1 MLFQLCCLCFV
12 LFSCSDDDDVVRE
25 IEIPTIES
33 AVIDIESGGSTEP
46 NQVYIDLS
54 TEDTTI
60 VRRDTWEL
68 GFVSSE
74 NRVILN
80 NSILVSAA
88 RLDGFTDIDAVTEAT
103 TLQSEMNLKS
113 LNPNNFST
121 IDVSVSTVEELI
133 AGLPVGYEMY
143 GNLENDIAFTDS
155 PDGDLNKTAFGTIAT
170 TEAEAE
176 VYVVSLGKEIPEEPA
191 VRESINT
198 AGETRGFY
206 KVKVFMQDGNY
217 VLQYAP
223 LDETSHTELQIA
235 KDETYDFVAFS
246 LANGEQVDVVPA
258 KNEWDLNYTSVFSY
272 YGSMGNIAAGITYS
286 DYVLHNT
293 TNGVGVYTVLT
304 EEPGE
309 GEDATPQPTESP
321 SYDDFTLAD
330 VEEAELN
337 FTDRTLIGSN
347 WRIAGQAETRLKTDR
362 YYVIKDA
369 EGNFYKLQFTALMNE
384 SGERGYPQIR
394 YDLLQ

>member
-1 MLFQLCCLCFV
+1 MLLQLCCLCFV
-12 LFSCSDDDDVVRE
+12 LFSCSDDDDVARE
-25 IEIPTIES
+25 IEIPAVES
-33 AVIDIESGGSTEP
+33 AVLDVEAGGSTEP

-54 TEDTTI
+54 TKETTV
-60 VRRDTWEL
+60 VRRDAWEL

-88 RLDGFTDIDAVTEAT
+88 RIEGFTDIDAVTETT
-103 TLQSEMNLKS
+103 TLQSEMDLKS
-113 LNPNNFST
+113 LNPTTFST

-155 PDGDLNKTAFGTIAT
+155 SDGDLDKTALGVIAT

-191 VRESINT
+191 ELESINT
-198 AGETRGFY
+198 AGENRGFY
-206 KVKVFMQDGNY
+206 KVKVFMQDGSY

-223 LDETSHTELQIA
+223 LNETSHTEVKIA
-235 KDETYDFVAFS
+235 KDEAYNFVPFS
-246 LANGEQVDVVPA
+246 LANGKQVTVEPA
-258 KNEWDLNYTSVFSY
+258 KNEWDLNFTSVFSY
-272 YGSMGNIAAGITYS
+272 YGSMGNIAAGVTYS

-309 GEDATPQPTESP
+309 GEDATPQPTEAP
-321 SYDDFTLAD
+321 SYDEFTLAN

-337 FTDRTLIGSN
+337 FTDRNLIGSS
-347 WRIAGQAETRLKTDR
+347 WRIAGLTDTRLKTDR
-362 YYVIKDA
+362 YYVIKDV
-369 EGNFYKLQFTALMNE
+369 EGNYYKLQFTALMSE
-384 SGERGYPQIR
+384 SGERGYPQLR
-394 YDLLQ
+394 YDILE